1 MPRRAHL
8 RGSRPSR
15 RSSLTVALALALSFS
30 ASACGDGTVKIDS
43 FPVSAAGHQACPALL
58 GALPSRV
65 ADQPRRRTSGS
76 TFGAAWGKRAIVLRC
91 GVGKPEEYGRFA
103 ACQRANGVD
112 WFVPERIVEDQG
124 ADVVMTTI
132 GRSPAVEVKVPASY
146 RPSTAAMV
154 DLAKVIRQHTREV
167 SPCS

>member
-1 MPRRAHL
+1 VR
-8 RGSRPSR
+8 
-15 RSSLTVALALALSFS
+15 
-30 ASACGDGTVKIDS
+30 IDS
-43 FPVSAAGHQACPALL
+43 FPVTAAGHQSCPALL

-65 ADQPRRRTSGS
+65 ADQPRRRTTGS
-76 TFGAAWGKRAIVLRC
+76 AFGAAWGRRAIVLRC
-91 GVGKPEEYGRFA
+91 GVGKPQEYDRFA

-112 WFVPERIVEDQG
+112 WFVPERIVEDQS

-154 DLAKVIRQHTREV
+154 DLAKVIKARTREEA
-167 SPCS
+167 PCS